1 MTEKERELLL
11 AWIVNEESRLE
22 NDVVI
27 ARHRVRWSHPDQGD
41 IFELLA
47 ALQRYD
53 DFKEFALIVIRL
65 LNLDR

>member
-11 AWIVNEESRLE
+11 AWIVNEESRLD
-22 NDVVI
+22 NDVIV
-27 ARHRVRWSHPDQGD
+27 ARHRVRWSRPDQGD
-41 IFELLA
+41 IFDLLS

-65 LNLDR
+65 LNLDK